1 MRPAAPSVREVYGDL
16 SAEFLDS
23 VQGLATLKA
32 FGQSRA
38 RGQMLASKARDV
50 YRRTMRILL
59 MNVGTT
65 GATWFGITAGAA
77 VALGFG
83 AVRVADDSMSLA
95 TLLIV
100 LMLGVEVFRPL
111 RELTMLYH
119 KGMLGMSAATA
130 VFDLLDAEPQVE
142 DPKEASERESLEPT
156 LTFEDVTFAYPT
168 GRADAIS
175 NLSFQLSA
183 GETLGVV
190 GRSGAGKS
198 TLVWLALRFFDPQ
211 QGRILLG
218 GQDIRTMPLSTLRK
232 HVAVVAQDTYLF
244 HGTVADNL
252 RLGNPDATQE
262 EMQEAARAAN
272 ADQFITSLP
281 NGYDTVIGERGIRL
295 SGGQRQR
302 IAIARALLKDAP
314 ILLLDEAL
322 SNVDTENESIIQQA
336 LNRLMQGRTTLVI
349 AHRLSSVI
357 SADRILVLDEGR
369 LAEEG
374 VHRDLMRARGVY
386 RSLMQAQM
394 ETEAVELAPLLATA
408 TADGP
413 AETYHGEWTGKG
425 RRSICRS
432 LASSAQRR
440 ST

>member
-1 MRPAAPSVREVYGDL
+1 MFFNRRLFSFTQGVRLRLVLALIFGLLTAATGVSRLALSGYAIALVLRGAPSEEIILAVVGVVASALFRGVFQYMKEMTGHMASVKVQAKMRRELYERALILGPGALDQKRAGDVLVSLVEGVDQLETYYGEYLPQMAVAALTPIGIFIFMAFLDVPTAAIYLGFALFTLFAPLIFHHWNAVSSARRREVYGDL

-38 RGQMLASKARDV
+38 RGLVLADKARQV
-50 YRRTMRILL
+50 YKRTMRILL

-65 GATWFGITAGAA
+65 GVTWFGITAGAA

-142 DPKEASERESLEPT
+142 DVKSEGETEAEPVLQPT
-156 LTFEDVTFAYPT
+156 LKFEDVTFAYPT
-168 GRADAIS
+168 GRSDAIS
-175 NLSFQLSA
+175 NLTFELSA

-198 TLVWLALRFFDPQ
+198 TLVWLALRFFDPKE
-211 QGRILLG
+211 GRVLLG

-252 RLGNPDATQE
+252 RLGNP
-262 EMQEAARAAN
+262 
-272 ADQFITSLP
+272 
-281 NGYDTVIGERGIRL
+281 
-295 SGGQRQR
+295 
-302 IAIARALLKDAP
+302 
-314 ILLLDEAL
+314 
-322 SNVDTENESIIQQA
+322 
-336 LNRLMQGRTTLVI
+336 
-349 AHRLSSVI
+349 
-357 SADRILVLDEGR
+357 
-369 LAEEG
+369 
-374 VHRDLMRARGVY
+374 
-386 RSLMQAQM
+386 
-394 ETEAVELAPLLATA
+394 
-408 TADGP
+408 
-413 AETYHGEWTGKG
+413 
-425 RRSICRS
+425 
-432 LASSAQRR
+432 
-440 ST
+440 